1 LHSRKTV
8 CTTWLHGLFSCVVPE
23 AGSVAG
29 SFLFLSRVSQ
39 AVKISYGTFS
49 KIADSVLRGIIALAW
64 EAAQM

>member
-1 LHSRKTV
+1 MAARAFFLRCSRGRFGGRLV
-8 CTTWLHGLFSCVVPE
+8 
-23 AGSVAG
+23 SV
-29 SFLFLSRVSQ
+29 SLSRVSQ